1 MIPLPD
7 PPHRRERQPVLV
19 QVLRSGAL
27 YFLVTLGSGF
37 VFEVIRL
44 QVVALHIGEKV
55 AGMLEIPNTLLAT
68 IIGARWAVDRF
79 ALSPLPGIRLG
90 VGVVALILFLIGE
103 WAVVLPLHSLSLS
116 DSFASRE
123 PIVGIVPT
131 GALAVLVVMPLLAGY
146 RWER

>member
-1 MIPLPD
+1 MTALPD
-7 PPHRRERQPVLV
+7 PTRGRESPPVLMQIV
-19 QVLRSGAL
+19 RSGAL

-37 VFEVIRL
+37 VLEVIRL
-44 QVVALHIGEKV
+44 QVVALHIGEKI

-79 ALSPLPGIRLG
+79 SLPPLPGIRLG
-90 VGVVALILFLIGE
+90 VGLAALVLWLMGE
-103 WAVVLPLHSLSLS
+103 WAVVLPLHGLSLS
-116 DSFASRE
+116 EAFASRE

-131 GALAVLVVMPLLAGY
+131 GALAVLVVMPFLAGY

>member
-7 PPHRRERQPVLV
+7 PTQRCERQPVLV
-19 QVLRSGAL
+19 QVVRSGAL

-37 VFEVIRL
+37 VLEVIRL
-44 QVVALHIGEKV
+44 QVVALHIGEKI
-55 AGMLEIPNTLLAT
+55 AGMLEIPNALLAT
-68 IIGARWAVDRF
+68 IIGARWVVDRF
-79 ALSPLPGIRLG
+79 ALPPLPGIRLG
-90 VGVVALILFLIGE
+90 VGVVALILCLVGE
-103 WAVVLPLHSLSLS
+103 WAVVLPLHSLSWS
-116 DSFASRE
+116 ESFASRE